1 MRARRPPC
9 CLDFSKCRQPC
20 FADWRRILC
29 PLRLAPHS
37 MHETPP
43 RERRFRLVF
52 RCFQEPQVQERAG
65 SVEWFERWRLCPRLL
80 YHPLSSMLERGTGS
94 RSAGLSPPHRI
105 SIPSQIPRTLLP
117 TAYPVVE
124 PILKFPR
131 HCTNWTKRASVA
143 NGPPFQTY
151 QSSLRQHAEKV
162 NSDRPI
168 RDASTPTRSTAPT
181 IDRIHGHLFPVWLRH
196 NTCGCARAIQTEA
209 VRFLAF
215 LPFHV
220 EARLPCL
227 KFSMTQTQSEG
238 F

>member
-1 MRARRPPC
+1 M
-9 CLDFSKCRQPC
+9 
-20 FADWRRILC
+20 
-29 PLRLAPHS
+29 
-37 MHETPP
+37 
-43 RERRFRLVF
+43 
-52 RCFQEPQVQERAG
+52 QERAG
-65 SVEWFERWRLCPRLL
+65 SVEWFERWRLCPHLL
-80 YHPLSSMLERGTGS
+80 RHPLLSMLEPGTGS

-117 TAYPVVE
+117 TTYPVVE

-143 NGPPFQTY
+143 NEPPFQTY
-151 QSSLRQHAEKV
+151 RSSPHLRAAKV

-168 RDASTPTRSTAPT
+168 RDASTPTRSTVPT
-181 IDRIHGHLFPVWLRH
+181 IDRIHGHLFPVWLRR

-215 LPFHV
+215 LPSHV
-220 EARLPCL
+220 EARLPWL